1 MSLAIIHSRARVG
14 MDAPPVTVEV
24 HLSNGLPGFTIVGL
38 PDASVKESKERVRSA
53 IINSEF
59 TFPSKRITVNLAPA
73 DLPKDGG
80 RFDLPIAIGILAAS
94 EQIDSAPLTALE
106 FIGELA
112 LSGDLRPVKGSLTA
126 SIAAREENRALF
138 VPICNADEATLP
150 SNVTVFATSHLL
162 HICAH
167 IQKKTL
173 LSPALPPPPSIST
186 PNMPDMEDVKGQQQ
200 AKRALEVAA
209 AGKHNLLMIG
219 PPGAGKSMLAARLPG
234 ILPPMTENER
244 LEVAA
249 IQSIALAGNALDWNI
264 RPIRTPH
271 HTSSG
276 IALAGGGSNPK
287 PGEISLAH
295 NGVLFLDELP
305 EYGRKA
311 LEVLREPLETG
322 EISISRAACQVKYP
336 ANFQLLTAMNP
347 CPCGTPDKPSNG
359 CVNPIACSNRYQ
371 SKLSGPLLDRIDIHL
386 KVDAVP
392 LSQLNQSTAPGENS
406 QTIRTRVEQA
416 RAKQIAR
423 AGKANHDMDSK
434 EVATH
439 CQLSA
444 DNQKFIE
451 RAAEQLG
458 LSARAYH
465 RVLKVSRTL
474 ADLEDRDDI
483 AKHHISEALSYRGIF

>member
-1 MSLAIIHSRARVG
+1 MSLAITFSRARVG
-14 MDAPPVTVEV
+14 MDAPIVTVEV

-53 IINSEF
+53 IINSGFE
-59 TFPSKRITVNLAPA
+59 FPSKRITVNLAPA

-94 EQIDSAPLTALE
+94 EQIDQTPLKALE

-112 LSGDLRPVKGSLTA
+112 LSGELRPIKGSLTA
-126 SIAAREENRALF
+126 SIAAKHAHRALF
-138 VPICNADEATLP
+138 VPTPNANEATLP
-150 SNVTVFATSHLL
+150 SAVTVFAVCHLL
-162 HICAH
+162 QVCAH

-173 LSPALPPPPSIST
+173 IDPCVTSVEGIKPPHA
-186 PNMPDMEDVKGQQQ
+186 PDMEDVRGQQQ

-234 ILPPMTENER
+234 ILPLMTEQER

-249 IQSIALAGNALDWNI
+249 IQSIALSNDTLDWNI

-271 HTSSG
+271 HTASG

-322 EISISRAACQVKYP
+322 EIAISRAACQVKYP
-336 ANFQLLTAMNP
+336 ANFQLITAMNP
-347 CPCGTPDKPSNG
+347 CPCGTPEKPSDKCN
-359 CVNPIACSNRYQ
+359 NPIACCNRYQ

-392 LSQLNQSTAPGENS
+392 LSQLNQRHTSEENS
-406 QTIRTRVEQA
+406 NDIRARVESA
-416 RAKQIAR
+416 RSRQLDR
-423 AGKANHDMDSK
+423 CGKSNHDMDSK
-434 EVATH
+434 EVSQY
-439 CQLSA
+439 CQLS
-444 DNQKFIE
+444 NEHQHFIE
-451 RAAEQLG
+451 QAAEHLG

-465 RVLKVSRTL
+465 RVLKVSKTL
-474 ADLEDRDDI
+474 ADLDACEQI
-483 AKHHISEALSYRGIF
+483 EKHHLTEALSYRSIF

>member
-14 MDAPPVTVEV
+14 MDAPAVTVEV
-24 HLSNGLPGFTIVGL
+24 HLSNGLPGFSIVGL

-59 TFPSKRITVNLAPA
+59 EFPSKRITVNLAPA

-94 EQIDSAPLTALE
+94 DQIESGPLSKLE

-112 LSGDLRPVKGSLTA
+112 LSGDLRPVTGSLTA
-126 SIAAREENRALF
+126 SIAARTESRALF
-138 VPICNADEATLP
+138 VPNANAEEATLP
-150 SNVTVFATSHLL
+150 SNVTVFAATHLL
-162 HICAH
+162 QVCAH
-167 IQKKTL
+167 IQKKTVL
-173 LSPALPPPPSIST
+173 DPTEPSVIVSQEQ
-186 PNMPDMEDVKGQQQ
+186 NIPDMSDVKGQHQ

-234 ILPPMTENER
+234 ILPPMTEKER

-249 IQSIALAGNALDWNI
+249 IQSIALSNETLDWNI

-271 HTSSG
+271 HTASG

-322 EISISRAACQVKYP
+322 EIAISRAACQVRYP

-347 CPCGTPDKPSNG
+347 CPCGTPEKPSDG
-359 CVNPIACSNRYQ
+359 CTNPIACCNRYQ

-392 LSQLNQSTAPGENS
+392 LSQLNKPSTPGEDS
-406 QTIRTRVEQA
+406 AAIRQRVEQA
-416 RAKQIAR
+416 RQKQILR
-423 AGKANHDMDSK
+423 SGKTNHDMSSK
-434 EVATH
+434 EVEQH
-439 CQLSA
+439 CQLSP
-444 DNQKFIE
+444 DNQQFIE
-451 RAAEQLG
+451 RAADKMG

-474 ADLEDRDDI
+474 ADLENTI
-483 AKHHISEALSYRGIF
+483 NIEKHHITEALSYRGVF

>member
-14 MDAPPVTVEV
+14 MDAPAVTVEV
-24 HLSNGLPGFTIVGL
+24 HLSNGLPGFSIVGL

-59 TFPSKRITVNLAPA
+59 EFPSKRITVNLAPA

-94 EQIDSAPLTALE
+94 DQIESHPLGTLE

-112 LSGDLRPVKGSLTA
+112 LSGDLRPVTGSLTA
-126 SIAAREENRALF
+126 SIAARTESRALF
-138 VPICNADEATLP
+138 VPNANAKEATLP
-150 SNVTVFATSHLL
+150 SNVTVFAATHLL
-162 HICAH
+162 QVCAH
-167 IQKKTL
+167 IQKKT
-173 LSPALPPPPSIST
+173 ALDPTESST
-186 PNMPDMEDVKGQQQ
+186 TMVQAQNIPDMSDVKGQHQ

-209 AGKHNLLMIG
+209 AGKHNVLMIG

-234 ILPPMTENER
+234 ILPPMTEKER

-249 IQSIALAGNALDWNI
+249 IQSIALSNETLDWNI

-271 HTSSG
+271 HTASG
-276 IALAGGGSNPK
+276 VALAGGGSNPK

-322 EISISRAACQVKYP
+322 EIAISRAARQVKYP

-347 CPCGTPDKPSNG
+347 CPCGTPEKPSDG
-359 CVNPIACSNRYQ
+359 CTNPVACCNRYQ

-386 KVDAVP
+386 KIDAVP
-392 LSQLNQSTAPGENS
+392 LSQLNKPSAQGEDS
-406 QTIRTRVEQA
+406 SAIRQRVEQA
-416 RAKQIAR
+416 RKKQIQR
-423 AGKANHDMDSK
+423 IGKANHDMSSK
-434 EVATH
+434 EVDKH
-439 CQLSA
+439 CQLSP
-444 DNQKFIE
+444 DNQQFIE
-451 RAAEQLG
+451 HAADKMG

-474 ADLEDRDDI
+474 ADLENTSNI
-483 AKHHISEALSYRGIF
+483 EKHHITEALSYRGVF